1 MLNLVRRL
9 HLGPATSAVSRLG
22 VDQGPEPASVGARLR
37 HFCTQWPVKSQAIK
51 TWLNTRGFSDMFR
64 TEHHRDNN
72 AAAQAPS
79 PPALWTAGRKLL
91 LTQITLLALC
101 QALAAGLV
109 ALGVRGSF
117 VALHD
122 GLAMPVNDLLLI
134 AAAGAAIALSRW
146 GERGMAEKLGHHYA
160 NTVRSQLFVCL
171 AHVTGP
177 VHTTPRT
184 RSLLTQRL
192 LGDMGALRIWVSRGQ
207 VRMFSAAITL
217 PVVLTLL
224 MVWIHPWLALGVTLT
239 AVLGVVV
246 LLLMARGLT
255 TSHRRL
261 RSGRARLSAFV
272 SERVM
277 HAQELKLARRLGRE
291 RDSMNRHAQRLA
303 RLAVARRW
311 RSSGLRFVPDVV
323 RALAIPLVLA
333 TGFLTGT
340 SAANV
345 AATLA
350 AVGLLMP
357 ALRDLALA
365 LDQKAAW
372 ASSRRRLWEVLAT
385 PAQSPQRMDKIQT
398 ESCDRNRPRPTLL
411 RMLQVQV
418 AALAPITHAL
428 PRGSKVVLQG
438 PMGSGKSSLLRLL
451 AGLVSANSGVVEYA
465 DPQNI
470 SQVDKRSRISIHY
483 LGAHSILLSGS
494 LRRNLTLG
502 AVTRPHDDSIQAAVT
517 AFGLEPLM
525 QRLGGLQGNVSP
537 SGSNLSTAEARRILL
552 VRAML
557 CGADLVLI
565 DDLDD
570 LLDSEHVA
578 PFEAWLASSPSA
590 VVYAS
595 RDAKMALHHH
605 ERWQLNHNALQ
616 VVCTSVVRKV

>member
-1 MLNLVRRL
+1 MS
-9 HLGPATSAVSRLG
+9 GPSVDKTPDLAGAGAV
-22 VDQGPEPASVGARLR
+22 LR
-37 HFCTQWPVKSQAIK
+37 HFCSQWPVKLQAIK
-51 TWLNTRGFSDMFR
+51 TRW
-64 TEHHRDNN
+64 N
-72 AAAQAPS
+72 AAWFSAIPHTVRHSGGTEAAPS
-79 PPALWTAGRKLL
+79 PPALWAAGRQLL
-91 LTQITLLALC
+91 LAQIALLALC
-101 QALAAGLV
+101 QALAAGLL
-109 ALGVRGSF
+109 ALGVRWSF

-122 GLAMPVNDLLLI
+122 GLDMPVNALLLI

-146 GERGMAEKLGHHYA
+146 VERGLAEKLGHHYA
-160 NTVRSQLFVCL
+160 NAVRSQLFVCL
-171 AHVTGP
+171 AHVTSP

-184 RSLLTQRL
+184 TSLLTQRL
-192 LGDMGALRIWVSRGQ
+192 LGDMGALRTWVSRGQ

-224 MVWIHPWLALGVTLT
+224 IVWIHPWLALGVTLT
-239 AVLGVVV
+239 AVLGVVA

-277 HAQELKLARRLGRE
+277 HAQALKLARRLGRE
-291 RDSMNRHAQRLA
+291 GESMNRHAERLA

-311 RSSGLRFVPDVV
+311 RSSGLRLVPDVV

-340 SAANV
+340 SAANM

-365 LDQKAAW
+365 LDQQAAW
-372 ASSRRRLWEVLAT
+372 AASRRRLWEVLAT
-385 PAQSPQRMDKIQT
+385 PPRSPQHMDKT
-398 ESCDRNRPRPTLL
+398 RTDSCDRNRPRPTLL
-411 RMLQVQV
+411 RLLQVQV
-418 AALAPITHAL
+418 AALAPITHVL
-428 PRGSKVVLQG
+428 LRGNKIGLQG
-438 PMGSGKSSLLRLL
+438 PMGAGKSSLLRLL
-451 AGLVSANSGVVEYA
+451 AGLVSADSGLVEYA
-465 DPQNI
+465 DTQN
-470 SQVDKRSRISIHY
+470 SSKVDKRSRLSIHY
-483 LGAHSILLSGS
+483 LGAQSVLLSGS

-502 AVTRPHDDSIQAAVT
+502 AVTRPHDDSIQAAVV
-517 AFGLEPLM
+517 AFGLEPLWR
-525 QRLGGLQGNVSP
+525 RLGGLQGRVSRC
-537 SGSNLSTAEARRILL
+537 GSNLSTAEARRILL

-570 LLDSEHVA
+570 LLDNEHLA
-578 PFEAWLASSPSA
+578 PFEAWLVSSPST

-595 RDAKMALHHH
+595 RDSTVSLHHH
-605 ERWQLNHNALQ
+605 ERWQLEHNVLHVSCNDVLRDRHDPVGHSPTRPTGLARL
-616 VVCTSVVRKV
+616 T